1 MTSHRD
7 SDERMTPPRSHSPQ
21 DLRISQP
28 ASSGPLQPSSTS
40 AFRRVSHSSP
50 AVTSPAYR
58 RDSTSSDQHSDHED
72 SHSYEHSHNHGFS
85 DSHSKING
93 ERLSPEQRNSQKM
106 DSEKDNSNSSHRHVT
121 PSKPKLSFSVEA
133 IMASS
138 STSRKSPVTLSSH
151 HHESRDSSFS
161 SPGSSSSTTN
171 HERFKENCS
180 PASSEASSRGS
191 DFHSPPPNPV
201 HPHHPGYNVEGLL
214 SKASVMPGRI
224 PGEHGA
230 GLPHPHPFLAAAGA
244 GPDGIHWPWLG
255 GPPPHPGA
263 TSSATGPLSKYKF
276 SA

>member
-7 SDERMTPPRSHSPQ
+7 SDERMTPPQSHSPQ

-28 ASSGPLQPSSTS
+28 ASAGSLQPSSTS

-58 RDSTSSDQHSDHED
+58 RDSESSDHHSDHED
-72 SHSYEHSHNHGFS
+72 HHSYEQYHHQNGFK
-85 DSHSKING
+85 DSHSKFNG
-93 ERLSPEQRNSQKM
+93 ERLSPEQRDLHKN
-106 DSEKDNSNSSHRHVT
+106 DSEKDSNNSSHRQVT

-138 STSRKSPVTLSSH
+138 STRSKSPVTLSSH

-161 SPGSSSSTTN
+161 SPGSSSSTH
-171 HERFKENCS
+171 HERSKENCS

-191 DFHSPPPNPV
+191 DFHSPPPNPA
-201 HPHHPGYNVEGLL
+201 HHHPGYNVEGLL

-230 GLPHPHPFLAAAGA
+230 GLPHPHPFLAAAGS

-255 GPPPHPGA
+255 GAPPHPT
-263 TSSATGPLSKYKF
+263 TSSATGPLSKYDLF
-276 SA
+276 SLW